1 MSLRHLQNISPY
13 MHYKTIVLLFIV
25 FSITCTFNMFSPIYA
40 QQQQQGVNW
49 LEICRNPMI
58 DALITEPCESLTSP
72 DGYTLTPQGEHA
84 LACIGGG
91 ALTLLI
97 SQPELLAL
105 RDAVGCGGNSGS
117 NSSSSTTT
125 PSDQTGGSSISSS
138 PDSIQQSDQSGD
150 NSSASISSPQSTQ
163 YGESSSSC
171 ATITQDCPS
180 NISSSSVKVH
190 QLYLM
195 EHPLYHQIKQY
206 LLYLLKMKLINL

>member
-25 FSITCTFNMFSPIYA
+25 FSITCTLNMFSPIYA

-125 PSDQTGGSSISSS
+125 PSDKQEAVASVVLQIVFNKVINREIIVVLQSVLHKINSIWR
-138 PDSIQQSDQSGD
+138 
-150 NSSASISSPQSTQ
+150 
-163 YGESSSSC
+163 
-171 ATITQDCPS
+171 
-180 NISSSSVKVH
+180 K
-190 QLYLM
+190 
-195 EHPLYHQIKQY
+195 
-206 LLYLLKMKLINL
+206 